1 MTKSP
6 IIKFSLKGNN
16 MDNKVWSTFRHTEH
30 REDDKSGSKC
40 PYIKSCVIQV
50 YHFKL
55 IQIQL

>member
-40 PYIKSCVIQV
+40 P
-50 YHFKL
+50 
-55 IQIQL
+55 